1 MASKFSKFMNLTS
14 ISSLNSL
21 IKCNPTSLFH
31 GSSLF
36 RSPSELGVMQSMTS
50 LLSAARMS
58 ACMSTASKSSKPT
71 SQGQSRSG
79 RVRSAPLRSKFAKHF
94 KGRMG
99 GISHQGNQ
107 ISFGNYALQALDH
120 SWITSRQL
128 EAGRKVLIQNA
139 RRNGKIW
146 VRIFPYKPVTLRPTE
161 TRMGRG
167 KGACAFWVAVVKPGR
182 IIYEMGGVT
191 EQMARE
197 AITIASSKMPVRTKF
212 IRLG

>member
-1 MASKFSKFMNLTS
+1 MVSRFTKLMNLSS
-14 ISSLNSL
+14 ISSLNSM
-21 IKCNPTSLFH
+21 IQCNPAPLLHRF
-31 GSSLF
+31 SLF
-36 RSPSELGVMQSMTS
+36 RSPSEIGSVHTMMPQ
-50 LLSAARMS
+50 LSAARSS
-58 ACMSTASKSSKPT
+58 AWMSTASKSSKPT
-71 SQGQSRSG
+71 SQGGKTG
-79 RVRSAPLRSKFAKHF
+79 RVRAAPLRSKFAKHH

-128 EAGRKVLIQNA
+128 EAGRKVLVQNA
-139 RRNGKIW
+139 RRTGKIW

-167 KGACAFWVAVVKPGR
+167 KGACAFWVGVVQPGR
-182 IIYEMGGVT
+182 IIYEIGGVT